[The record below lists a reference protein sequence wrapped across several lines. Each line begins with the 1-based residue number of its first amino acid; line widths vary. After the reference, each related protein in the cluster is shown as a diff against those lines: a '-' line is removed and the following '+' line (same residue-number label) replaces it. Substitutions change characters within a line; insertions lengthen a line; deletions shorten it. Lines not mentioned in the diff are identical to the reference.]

1 MITNHKEIE
10 KFEKEFGVKHLLTL
24 NQKFTLLNSLYD
36 QARQLGHF
44 TDRDLLDGLDDDV
57 ELARKLNINV
67 SNPAR

>member
-1 MITNHKEIE
+1 MITDHKEVE
-10 KFEKEFGVKHLLTL
+10 KFEKDFGIKEALTL
-24 NQKFTLLNSLYD
+24 SQKFTLLESLYN

-67 SNPAR
+67 PNPSR